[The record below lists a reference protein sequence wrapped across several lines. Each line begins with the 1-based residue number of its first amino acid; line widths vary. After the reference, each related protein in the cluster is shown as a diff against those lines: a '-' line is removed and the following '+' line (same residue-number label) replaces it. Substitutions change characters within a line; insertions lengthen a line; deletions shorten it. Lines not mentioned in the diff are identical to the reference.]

1 MPHVMPPLAQFSD
14 LMPALA
20 FLMLNVF
27 IPGPNV
33 LNTIATAM
41 GSGLKAGMACAFAC
55 GAGLLLWALAVLL
68 GAAALFAAL
77 PVAKAALTVLGGV
90 LLQYFAFRYLRKS
103 FGPGA
108 QLTAIDNQP
117 VGRAF
122 AQAFM
127 VMMTNPKVLTTWLAV
142 ISLFPVIASD
152 ALHISLFTL
161 MAGGASFAG
170 HALFATL
177 FASQTAGRIY
187 LRLYRPINALVGIR
201 FSIYGLKLLSGLL
214 PT

>member
-1 MPHVMPPLAQFSD
+1 MPLFD
-14 LMPALA
+14 LMPALL

-41 GSGLKAGMACAFAC
+41 GSGLRAGMACACAC
-55 GAGLLLWALAVLL
+55 GAGLLLWALAVLF

-77 PVAKAALTVLGGV
+77 PVAQVALTALGGL

-103 FGPGA
+103 VGPEA
-108 QLTAIDNQP
+108 KLTAIHNQP
-117 VGRAF
+117 VARAF
-122 AQAFM
+122 AKAFM

-142 ISLFPVIASD
+142 ISLFPVITSD
-152 ALHISLFTL
+152 VLHITLFTL

-170 HALFATL
+170 HALFAML
-177 FASQTAGRIY
+177 FASRTASRIY
-187 LRLYRPINALVGIR
+187 LRLYRPINALVGIG
-201 FSIYGLKLLSGLL
+201 FSLYGLKLLAGLL
-214 PT
+214 PG

>member
-1 MPHVMPPLAQFSD
+1 MPLFD
-14 LMPALA
+14 LMPALL

-41 GSGLKAGMACAFAC
+41 GSGLRAGMACACAC
-55 GAGLLLWALAVLL
+55 GAGLLLWALAVLF

-77 PVAKAALTVLGGV
+77 PVAQVALTALGGL

-103 FGPGA
+103 VGPETK
-108 QLTAIDNQP
+108 LTAIHNQP
-117 VGRAF
+117 VARAF

-152 ALHISLFTL
+152 VLHITLFTL

-170 HALFATL
+170 HALFAML
-177 FASQTAGRIY
+177 FASRTASRIY
-187 LRLYRPINALVGIR
+187 LRLYRPINALVGIG
-201 FSIYGLKLLSGLL
+201 FSLYGLKLLAGLL
-214 PT
+214 PG

>member
-1 MPHVMPPLAQFSD
+1 MPLFD
-14 LMPALA
+14 LMPALLV
-20 FLMLNVF
+20 LMLNVF

-41 GSGLKAGMACAFAC
+41 GSGLRAGMACACAC
-55 GAGLLLWALAVLL
+55 GAGLLLWALAVLF

-77 PVAKAALTVLGGV
+77 PVAQAALTALGGL

-103 FGPGA
+103 VGPETK
-108 QLTAIDNQP
+108 LTAIHNQP
-117 VGRAF
+117 VARAF

-152 ALHISLFTL
+152 VLHITLFTL
-161 MAGGASFAG
+161 MAGGTSFAG
-170 HALFATL
+170 HALFAMI
-177 FASQTAGRIY
+177 FASRTASRIY
-187 LRLYRPINALVGIR
+187 LRLYRPINALVVIG
-201 FSIYGLKLLSGLL
+201 FSLYGLKLLAGLL
-214 PT
+214 PG